1 MIKLQEAQEILHTVM
16 TMLSDSTLSDELDQ
30 VSTLLDDMAQLIAQQ
45 EERIAIMTED
55 EHAEDD
61 IQWPTIDEDDDGLLM
76 LGDDE
81 PPNEGDELW

>member
-1 MIKLQEAQEILHTVM
+1 MIKMEEAREILRAAMVIV
-16 TMLSDSTLSDELDQ
+16 SDSVLADELDQ
-30 VSTLLDDMAQLIAQQ
+30 VSILLDSMAQLIEQQ

-55 EHAEDD
+55 EHAEED
-61 IQWPTIDEDDDGLLM
+61 IEWPPIDEDDGLLM